1 MIGRTEFANPSP
13 EHEPPV
19 ASIPCPWPYGCDQ
32 LAVAVEPTVYEC
44 PEHGRIHVN
53 GGDAA

>member
-1 MIGRTEFANPSP
+1 MIGRAEFANPSP
-13 EHEPPV
+13 EPEPPV